1 MQLAEF
7 AAGIIHRFLYPP
19 NIPVL
24 LARGTSPGPTLLVT
38 AGVHGDEYEGMRAIY
53 DWFASLDP
61 TQLSGNIIAIPVLH
75 VAAFHAG
82 ARLSPLDGANLARV
96 FPGNPDGSP
105 TEVLAWHFERE
116 ILPLADAYI
125 DLHSAGTSFVM
136 PQLAGYDASDPASFA
151 LADAFGA
158 SVLWGHP
165 VIAPGR
171 TVSAA
176 KSRRIPWIYTEMRG
190 AGRVHPDDLAFLLR
204 GLRNALRYLNILPG
218 ELERVPVE
226 HHLFGD
232 GNVDASIT
240 TTNRGFLVTDLAPLQ
255 EVRQGQLLGALTD
268 LTGNLIESFHAPVS
282 GVIALIHAR
291 PLVDSGEPLFLITQR
306 KS

>member
-1 MQLAEF
+1 MQLADF
-7 AAGIIHRFLYPP
+7 PSGAIHRFLHPP

-24 LARGTSPGPTLLVT
+24 LAVGRAPGRTLVVT

-53 DWFASLDP
+53 DFFEGLNADELR
-61 TQLSGNIIAIPVLH
+61 GNIVAVPVLH
-75 VAAFHAG
+75 VAAYGAG
-82 ARLSPLDGANLARV
+82 TRCSPLDGANLARV
-96 FPGNPDGSP
+96 FPGKPDGSP

-136 PQLAGYDASDPASFA
+136 PALAGYDAADAASLA
-151 LADAFGA
+151 LAEAFGGP
-158 SVLWGHP
+158 VLWGHP

-176 KSRRIPWIYTEMRG
+176 KARGIPWIYTEMRG
-190 AGRVHPDDLAFLLR
+190 AGRVHPDDLAFLRR
-204 GLRNALRYLNILPG
+204 GLRNALRYLGILPG
-218 ELERVPVE
+218 EAERVPVE

-232 GNVDASIT
+232 GNVDASIST
-240 TTNRGFLVTDLAPLQ
+240 SNRGFLITDLTPLE
-255 EVRQGQLLGALTD
+255 EVSEGQVLGRLVD
-268 LTGNLIESFHAPVS
+268 LTGNLIEQFHAPVS
-282 GVIALIHAR
+282 GVIALVHAK
-291 PLVDSGEPLFLITQR
+291 PLVDSGEPLFLITQH

>member
-1 MQLAEF
+1 MLAELPQG
-7 AAGIIHRFLYPP
+7 AIHRFLYPP

-24 LARGTSPGPTLLVT
+24 VARGRKPGRTLLIT

-53 DWFASLDP
+53 DLFESLHADE
-61 TQLSGNIIAIPVLH
+61 LSGNVLAVPILH
-75 VAAFHAG
+75 VAAYKAG
-82 ARLSPLDGANLARV
+82 TRCSPLDGANLARV

-105 TEVLAWHFERE
+105 TEVLAWYFERE
-116 ILPLADAYI
+116 LLPLADAYI
-125 DLHSAGTSFVM
+125 DLHSAGTSFAM
-136 PQLAGYDASDPASFA
+136 PTLVGYDAADPASQA
-151 LADAFGA
+151 LAEAFG
-158 SVLWGHP
+158 SEVLWGHP

-176 KSRRIPWIYTEMRG
+176 KALGIPWIYTEMRG
-190 AGRVHPDDLAFLLR
+190 AGRVHPDDLAFLKR
-204 GLRNALRYLNILPG
+204 GLNNVLRYLGILPG
-218 ELERVPVE
+218 EPQAVPVE

-240 TTNRGFLVTDLAPLQ
+240 TTNRGFLITDIEVLQ
-255 EVRQGQLLGALTD
+255 PVEQGQSLGRLVD
-268 LTGNLIESFHAPVS
+268 LTGNRIEEFHAPVS
-282 GVIALIHAR
+282 GVIALVHAK